1 MTRTILSLIALVVVA
16 RVATAHDLWLI
27 PPKEA
32 KGGEKVTVQA
42 VSGNKFPTG
51 DHAPDPAKFAKRFA
65 VGPDGKPVD
74 VDAGGTGDKA
84 GLLTW
89 TPPKAGVY
97 AVAVQTAPKVL
108 KLDAEA
114 FNSYL
119 VSDGLP
125 HVYRLRAKEKSLDQ
139 DGVERYSK
147 SPKALVRVGD
157 GKGGDPTKPLG
168 LPLEIV
174 PLSDPFAK
182 RAGDAL
188 KVRVLFQDK
197 PLAGANLG
205 WDHPGDGEE
214 PAGTVRTDAK
224 GDALVPVA
232 KAGLM
237 TVRLTHMTRPKAK
250 EYEWESFWT
259 TLTFHVPEDR

>member
-1 MTRTILSLIALVVVA
+1 MPRLLPALALLLFPHTVA
-16 RVATAHDLWLI
+16 AHDLWLI
-27 PPKEA
+27 PPKECKA
-32 KGGEKVTVQA
+32 GEKATVRA
-42 VSGNKFPTG
+42 VSGMDFPLG
-51 DHAPDPAKFAKRFA
+51 DRAPDPAKFAARLVF
-65 VGPDGKPVD
+65 GPDGKEAEVEA
-74 VDAGGTGDKA
+74 AGTDDTEKV
-84 GLLTW
+84 GLLAW
-89 TPPKAGVY
+89 TPPKGGVY
-97 AVAVQTAPKVL
+97 AVAVKTTPKVL
-108 KLDAEA
+108 KLAADD

-125 HVYRLRAKEKSLDQ
+125 HIYKLRAKEGSLDK

-174 PLSDPFAK
+174 PLDDPFARK
-182 RAGDAL
+182 PGDTL
-188 KVRVLFQDK
+188 KVRVLFDGK
-197 PLAGANLG
+197 PLADARLG

-214 PAGTVRTDAK
+214 PAGTVRTNDK
-224 GDALVPVA
+224 GESLVPVA

-259 TLTFHVPEDR
+259 TLTFRVPE